1 MAINAE
7 LLKLARTRVGSYKAA
22 FVAAGDP
29 SMGGAPA
36 GAGGAPMDPS
46 MAGGAPPMDPSV
58 AGGMPDPSAVAGG
71 GDPLAALQPM
81 IEQAVQQAVAA
92 NGAGGAAGAAAGGG
106 AAAPIKPKIDIN
118 VEVMQIKKML
128 AKIID
133 TLGIHVPVQD
143 MVATPEDLQQMAE
156 GGPGAAAM
164 APDNKGGGLG
174 QIQPMEPMKAAEWE
188 NGEAFQVPDY
198 LSDAAVAHK
207 SISDL
212 AAAIMAIKK

>member
-7 LLKLARTRVGSYKAA
+7 LLKLARTRVGAYKQA

-29 SMGGAPA
+29 AMGGAPP
-36 GAGGAPMDPS
+36 GGGGAPMDPA
-46 MAGGAPPMDPSV
+46 MAGGAPPMDPAL
-58 AGGMPDPSAVAGG
+58 AGGMPDPSAAAGGG

-81 IEQAVQQAVAA
+81 IQQAVQQAMAA
-92 NGAGGAAGAAAGGG
+92 GGAGGAGAGGG

-164 APDNKGGGLG
+164 TPDNKGGGLG

-188 NGEAFQVPDY
+188 NGEAFQIPDY

>member
-7 LLKLARTRVGSYKAA
+7 LLKLARTRVGSYKSA

-29 SMGGAPA
+29 AMGGAPP
-36 GAGGAPMDPS
+36 GG
-46 MAGGAPPMDPSV
+46 GGAPPMDPAAMGGAPMDPAM
-58 AGGMPDPSAVAGG
+58 AGGMPDPSAAAGGG

-81 IEQAVQQAVAA
+81 IQQAVQQAM
-92 NGAGGAAGAAAGGG
+92 AAGGG
-106 AAAPIKPKIDIN
+106 AGAGGGAAAAPIKPKIDIN

-164 APDNKGGGLG
+164 TPDNKGGGLG